1 MFVTYKLSIHTR
13 SKIAH
18 RAGGIYV
25 WYVHINPQIAV
36 PFLTWAEVDTVG
48 TFCKLK
54 IILLH
59 LIYDTLLLFKWL
71 FFSVTRWLWWTPEV
85 SWDLKRFSRE
95 NPWWLPFYRHYGSV
109 SILQFV
115 DKMSF
120 TWLLETNIQIRCSL
134 FKHTTYIKEIYTVS
148 QKKIQQA
155 PTITDNFWQT
165 ASAYFLK
172 SCGCPTFLVRC
183 ALWVSQNCTCWQFKR

>member
-1 MFVTYKLSIHTR
+1 MIHCFYLS
-13 SKIAH
+13 
-18 RAGGIYV
+18 G
-25 WYVHINPQIAV
+25 
-36 PFLTWAEVDTVG
+36 
-48 TFCKLK
+48 C
-54 IILLH
+54 
-59 LIYDTLLLFKWL
+59 
-71 FFSVTRWLWWTPEV
+71 FFSVTRWLWWTTEV

-95 NPWWLPFYRHYGSV
+95 NSWWLPFYRHYGNV

-172 SCGCPTFLVRC
+172 SCGCPTFLVPC
-183 ALWVSQNCTCWQFKR
+183 ALCVCIYIYIYIYMSWLFLTVTVKKCLYQSTEIKDIAKMKVAFLVHSGVVVTYYYDDPWWPVLLPPALCICIF